1 MFLRNSTVL
10 LLVVCLTFLLTQ
22 SALAQTQTTGRI
34 TGTVKDQKGALI
46 IGAEV
51 KVTSENTGEAHQTTT
66 NGEGSYSVSLLPPGN
81 YQVTIAARSF
91 APVHRAVKVVITET
105 TTIDAEL
112 GFSLDTITV
121 DVGSPLVQSEGPQL
135 GRVVDSRSVSELP
148 LAARNFTQLLG
159 LSTGTATALPNNGTI
174 GRNTQSVSVNGA
186 RFTQNNFQ
194 INGIDANGIG
204 GNGARLADPA
214 PETIAE
220 FKVQTSLYDATFGRA
235 GGGNIQ
241 IVTKSGTNNFHGA
254 LYEYFSN
261 DALNANNPFLKAVG
275 ARRPVLRRNYFG
287 GTVGGP
293 VRRDKIFFFASYQGI
308 RERNGISNSISSN
321 VLIAPGLTDDRS
333 EQKLRTTF
341 GLPAIDAVALKLL
354 NARSARG
361 EFLIPTPQ
369 ANGRYSGSSVSFS
382 REDQFNANA
391 DFRVTQNNWLA
402 VKFFFVQTPQ
412 TLALSG
418 AANVPGFPVAEEV
431 GNRLLSVQDV
441 HTFNSRVTN
450 EARFGFNFL
459 RRDVATQQAIRD
471 SDIGITRPT
480 AAAFPGLPLIGI
492 ASNAGGILFGTSA
505 LQDIKFTA
513 PVTTFAETL
522 SITRGSHFI
531 RAGGEV
537 RNYQSNLDVPAL
549 ARGVIN
555 FTTLTDF
562 LQGRTSPT
570 APSTLAIGI
579 TQRNLRSTDYNFF
592 LQDDW
597 KFSSKLMVNLGLRYE
612 LDLPPY
618 DTQGRMST
626 FDPALYQPR
635 LLVNAAG
642 LPQGPP
648 IGGIVQAGNP
658 IPQYDLPDVPN
669 VGKRVLRTVDPNNFG
684 PRVGFAYAPLDSGR
698 LVLRGGYGIFYS
710 RSSFVSINNSLFS
723 PPFYLQIFNANATIE
738 NPFVSPGSPVL
749 LPAQDQ
755 FPRLVPGSSLFG
767 FTFDR
772 NNRTPYV
779 QQYNLS
785 AQFLLKKNMLW
796 EVAYVGTRGL
806 NLLRQV
812 AINQARLASLQRPII
827 NAVTGAT
834 ITTNL
839 PSNAQLRAPFQGVL
853 PGNGQSGFLQD
864 QSTAQSVYHSLQT
877 SLTRRLSGG
886 LQLLASYTYAKS
898 IDNASGGNPSASAGG
913 ETSSIPGDQ
922 LDNRANRGVSDFDRT
937 HRLVLNFLWDLPR
950 PAFARRSTVG
960 RTLFS
965 NWQASGIVTAMSGA
979 PIDIVDSGAGTFCFG
994 AGGLARPNWAP
1005 GATHETATSNIPAG
1019 YFFNPFAFARPVVPP
1034 GQPIPSSGGTAVAGP
1049 LLPGQT
1055 FGTDFGNV
1063 GRNILRGPRQMNI
1076 DFSIIKRFP
1085 LVESKNI
1092 EVRAEF
1098 FNLFNNVN
1106 FANPISNLNA
1116 FASSGGSINSNTGQI
1131 INPGDFGHIIATSNN
1146 PRIIQFAVK
1155 FNF

>member
-1 MFLRNSTVL
+1 MFPRKRIVL
-10 LLVVCLTFLLTQ
+10 PLVVCLTLLSTA
-22 SALAQTQTTGRI
+22 SAFAQTQTTGRI
-34 TGTVKDQKGALI
+34 AGTIKDQHGALI
-46 IGAEV
+46 VGATIRV
-51 KVTSENTGEAHQTTT
+51 ISNHTGEQRDVIT
-66 NGEGSYSVSLLPPGN
+66 NEEGIYSVPFLSSGSYRVIFSSSGFSPITLPVI
-81 YQVTIAARSF
+81 VT
-91 APVHRAVKVVITET
+91 ITET
-105 TTIDAEL
+105 ST
-112 GFSLDTITV
+112 LDVVLKVAGPRV
-121 DVGSPLVQSEGPQL
+121 DENFVISAPPFVQSDGPQL
-135 GRVVDSRSVSELP
+135 GRIVDSRPVSELP

-174 GRNTQSVSVNGA
+174 GRNTQNVSVNGA

-194 INGIDANGIG
+194 INGIDANPGIG

-261 DALNANNPFLKAVG
+261 DALNANNPFLKAAG
-275 ARRPVLRRNYFG
+275 ARRPVLKRNYFG
-287 GTVGGP
+287 GMVGGP

-341 GLPAIDAVALKLL
+341 GVPAINATALKLL

-369 ANGRYSGSSVSFS
+369 ANGRYSGSSVSVS
-382 REDQFNANA
+382 REDQFNSNA
-391 DFRVTQNNWLA
+391 DFRVSQNNWLA
-402 VKFFFVQTPQ
+402 VKFFFAQTPQ

-418 AANVPGFPVAEEV
+418 AANVPGFPIAEHVA
-431 GNRLLSVQDV
+431 NRLLSVQDV
-441 HTFNSRVTN
+441 HTLNARVTN
-450 EARFGFNFL
+450 EASFGFNFT
-459 RRDVATQQAIRD
+459 RRDVTTQQAIRD
-471 SDIGITRPT
+471 ADIGIARST

-492 ASNAGGILFGTSA
+492 ASNAGGILVGTSA
-505 LQDIKFTA
+505 LQDIKSSA
-513 PVTTFAETL
+513 PVTTFADTL
-522 SITRGSHFI
+522 SLTRGPHFI
-531 RAGGEV
+531 RAGGEI
-537 RNYQSNLDVPAL
+537 RYYQSNFDAPVLT
-549 ARGVIN
+549 RGVIN
-555 FTTLTDF
+555 FTTFNDF
-562 LQGRTSPT
+562 LQGRTSP
-570 APSTLAIGI
+570 APSTLANGI

-592 LQDDW
+592 IQDDW
-597 KFSSKLMVNLGLRYE
+597 KFSSKLTVNLGLRYE

-618 DTQGRMST
+618 DTQGRIST

-658 IPQYDLPDVPN
+658 IPQYDLPEVPN
-669 VGKRVLRTVDPNNFG
+669 VGKRVLRSVDPNNFG
-684 PRVGFAYAPLDSGR
+684 PRVGFAYAPFDSGR
-698 LVLRGGYGIFYS
+698 LVLRGGYGIFHS
-710 RSSFVSINNSLFS
+710 RSTFVSFNNSLFS
-723 PPFYLQIFNANATIE
+723 PPFYLQTFNANASIE
-738 NPFVSPGSPVL
+738 NPFVP
-749 LPAQDQ
+749 LPPQDQ
-755 FPRLVPGSSLFG
+755 FPILVPGFPLFG

-796 EVAYVGTRGL
+796 EMAYVGTRGL

-827 NAVTGAT
+827 NAVTGAS
-834 ITTNL
+834 ITTNA
-839 PSNAQLRAPFQGVL
+839 PNNAQLRAPFQGVL
-853 PGNGQSGFLQD
+853 PGNGLSGFLQD
-864 QSTAQSVYHSLQT
+864 QSTAQSTYHSLQT

-898 IDNASGGNPSASAGG
+898 IDNASGGNAAQLNAG
-913 ETSSIPGDQ
+913 ETGAIPGDQ

-937 HRLVLNFLWDLPR
+937 HRFVLSFLWDLPR

-960 RTLFS
+960 RKLFS

-979 PIDIVDSGAGTFCFG
+979 PIDVVDGGAGTFYFG
-994 AGGLARPNWAP
+994 PGGVARPNWAP
-1005 GATHETATSNIPAG
+1005 GATRSTATSNIPVG
-1019 YFFNPFAFARPVVPP
+1019 YFFNPFAFARPTVLS
-1034 GQPIPSSGGTAVAGP
+1034 GQPIPSSNGTATAGAN
-1049 LLPGQT
+1049 
-1055 FGTDFGNV
+1055 GTDFGNV
-1063 GRNILRGPRQMNI
+1063 GRNVLRGPRQTNV
-1076 DFSIIKRFP
+1076 DFSVIKRFP
-1085 LVESKNI
+1085 FRESKNV
-1092 EVRAEF
+1092 ELRAEF
-1098 FNLFNNVN
+1098 FNLFNHVN

-1116 FASSGGSINSNTGQI
+1116 VVSSGGSLDPNTGQI
-1131 INPGDFGHIIATSNN
+1131 INPGDFGRITSTSNN
-1146 PRIIQFAVK
+1146 PRLIQLAVK
-1155 FNF
+1155 LNF

>member
-1 MFLRNSTVL
+1 MIVRAISLFAVL
-10 LLVVCLTFLLTQ
+10 VLASSV
-22 SALAQTQTTGRI
+22 LAQTQTTGRI
-34 TGTVKDQKGALI
+34 VGIVKDRSGALI
-46 IGAEV
+46 VAAEV
-51 KVTSENTGEAHQTTT
+51 KVINAETGEARQTTT
-66 NGEGSYSVSLLPPGN
+66 DEQGSYSVSLLPPGN
-81 YQVTIAARSF
+81 YQVTIQARSF
-91 APVHRAVKVVITET
+91 APAHRAVKVVITET
-105 TTIDAEL
+105 TTIDVEL

-135 GRVVDSRSVSELP
+135 GRIVDSRAVSELP

-174 GRNTQSVSVNGA
+174 GRNTQNVSVNGA

-204 GNGARLADPA
+204 GNGARLADTA
-214 PETIAE
+214 PETIVE

-254 LYEYFSN
+254 LYEYFNN
-261 DALNANNPFLKAVG
+261 DVLNANNPFLKAAGV
-275 ARRPVLRRNYFG
+275 RRPVLKRNYSG

-341 GLPAIDAVALKLL
+341 GLPAINATALKLL

-369 ANGRYSGSSVSFS
+369 ANGRYSGSSVSLS

-391 DFRVTQNNWLA
+391 DFRISQNNWLA
-402 VKFFFVQTPQ
+402 VKFFFAQTPQ

-431 GNRLLSVQDV
+431 ANRLLSVQDV

-459 RRDVATQQAIRD
+459 RRSVATQQAIRD
-471 SDIGITRPT
+471 EDVGIARST

-492 ASNAGGILFGTSA
+492 ASNAGGMLFGTSA
-505 LQDIKFTA
+505 LQDQRSTA
-513 PVTTFAETL
+513 PVTTFADTL
-522 SITRGSHFI
+522 SITRGPHFI

-537 RNYQSNLDVPAL
+537 RYYQSNFDVPAL
-549 ARGVIN
+549 TRGVIN
-555 FTTLTDF
+555 FNTFTDF

-579 TQRNLRSTDYNFF
+579 TGRNLRATDYNFF

-597 KFSSKLMVNLGLRYE
+597 KFSSKLTVNLGLRYE

-618 DTQGRMST
+618 DTQGRIST
-626 FDPALYQPR
+626 FDSSLYKPR

-658 IPQYDLPDVPN
+658 IPPYDLPDVPN
-669 VGKRVLRTVDPNNFG
+669 VGKRVLRSVDPNNFG
-684 PRVGFAYAPLDSGR
+684 PRVGFAYAPFDSGR

-723 PPFYLQIFNANATIE
+723 PPFYLQTFSANAPIE
-738 NPFVSPGSPVL
+738 NPFVSLVP
-749 LPAQDQ
+749 LPAQNQ
-755 FPRLVPGSSLFG
+755 FPTLVPGFPLFG

-779 QQYNLS
+779 QQYNVS
-785 AQFLLKKNMLW
+785 AQFLLTKNMLW
-796 EVAYVGTRGL
+796 ETAYVGTRGL

-812 AINQARLASLQRPII
+812 AINQARLASQQRPII

-898 IDNASGGNPSASAGG
+898 IDNASGGSASALGGG
-913 ETSSIPGDQ
+913 ETGAIPGDQ

-937 HRLVLNFLWDLPR
+937 HRLVLSFLWDLPR
-950 PAFARRSTVG
+950 AAFARRSTV
-960 RTLFS
+960 RRAVFS

-979 PIDIVDSGAGTFCFG
+979 PIDISDSGAGTFYFG
-994 AGGLARPNWAP
+994 PGGIARPNWAP
-1005 GATHETATSNIPAG
+1005 GATRSSATSNIPSG
-1019 YFFNPFAFARPVVPP
+1019 YFFNQFAFARPTVLT
-1034 GQPIPSSGGTAVAGP
+1034 GQLIPSSNGTATAGA
-1049 LLPGQT
+1049 T
-1055 FGTDFGNV
+1055 GTDFGNV
-1063 GRNILRGPRQMNI
+1063 GRNVLRGPRQTNV
-1076 DFSIIKRFP
+1076 DFSVIKRFP
-1085 LVESKNI
+1085 FRESKNV
-1092 EVRAEF
+1092 ELRAEF
-1098 FNLFNNVN
+1098 FNLLNHVN
-1106 FANPISNLNA
+1106 FANPISNFNA
-1116 FASSGGSINSNTGQI
+1116 FASSGGSIDSNTGRI
-1131 INPGDFGHIIATSNN
+1131 INPGDFGRIISTSNN

-1155 FNF
+1155 FGF

>member
-1 MFLRNSTVL
+1 MIAGKAISIIAVL
-10 LLVVCLTFLLTQ
+10 ILAPSVF
-22 SALAQTQTTGRI
+22 AQTQTTGRI

-46 IGAEV
+46 VGAEE
-51 KVTSENTGEAHQTTT
+51 KVTNENTGEARQTTT
-66 NGEGSYSVSLLPPGN
+66 NDQGSYSVSLLPPGN
-81 YQVTIAARSF
+81 YQVTIAARGF
-91 APVHRAVKVVITET
+91 APSHFATKVIITET
-105 TTIDAEL
+105 TTVDAEL

-121 DVGSPLVQSEGPQL
+121 DVGSQLVQSDGPQL
-135 GRVVDSRSVSELP
+135 GRIVDSRPVSELP

-159 LSTGTATALPNNGTI
+159 LSTGTATALPNNGAI
-174 GRNTQSVSVNGA
+174 GRNTQNVSVNGA

-204 GNGARLADPA
+204 GNGRLADPA

-275 ARRPVLRRNYFG
+275 ARRPVLKRNYFG

-321 VLIAPGLTDDRS
+321 VLIAPGLTGDRS
-333 EQKLRTTF
+333 EQKLKTTF
-341 GLPAIDAVALKLL
+341 GVPAIDPVALKLL

-361 EFLIPTPQ
+361 ELLIPTPQ
-369 ANGRYSGSSVSFS
+369 ANGRYSGSSVSVS

-391 DFRVTQNNWLA
+391 DFRVTPKNWLA
-402 VKFFFVQTPQ
+402 VKFFFAQTPQ

-418 AANVPGFPVAEEV
+418 AANVPGFPIAEHVA
-431 GNRLLSVQDV
+431 NRLLSVQDV

-450 EARFGFNFL
+450 EARFGFNL
-459 RRDVATQQAIRD
+459 SRRDVATQQAIRD

-513 PVTTFAETL
+513 PVTTFSDTL
-522 SITRGSHFI
+522 STTRGAHFI

-537 RNYQSNLDVPAL
+537 RNYQSNFDVPAL
-549 ARGVIN
+549 TRGVIN
-555 FTTLTDF
+555 FATFNDF

-597 KFSSKLMVNLGLRYE
+597 KFSSKLTVNLGLRYE

-618 DTQGRMST
+618 DTQGRIST
-626 FDPALYQPR
+626 FDSSLYQPR
-635 LLVNAAG
+635 IQVDSRGNPA
-642 LPQGPP
+642 GPP

-669 VGKRVLRTVDPNNFG
+669 VGKRVLRSVDPNNFG

-723 PPFYLQIFNANATIE
+723 PPFYLQTFSANATIE
-738 NPFVSPGSPVL
+738 NPFVSPVP

-755 FPRLVPGSSLFG
+755 FPILVPGFPLFG

-779 QQYNLS
+779 QQYNAS

-812 AINQARLASLQRPII
+812 AINQARLASPQHPII
-827 NAVTGAT
+827 NAVTGAS
-834 ITTNL
+834 ITTNA
-839 PSNAQLRAPFQGVL
+839 PNNAQLRAPFQGVL
-853 PGNGQSGFLQD
+853 PGNGLSGFLQD
-864 QSTAQSVYHSLQT
+864 QATAQSVYHSLQT

-898 IDNASGGNPSASAGG
+898 IDDASGGSASASAGG
-913 ETSSIPGDQ
+913 ETGSTPGDQ

-937 HRLVLNFLWDLPR
+937 HRFVLSFLWDLPR

-960 RTLFS
+960 RKLFS

-979 PIDIVDSGAGTFCFG
+979 PIDIVDSGAGTFYFG

-1005 GATHETATSNIPAG
+1005 GQSATSNIPAG
-1019 YFFNPFAFARPVVPP
+1019 YFFNPFAFARPTVTA
-1034 GQPIPSSGGTAVAGP
+1034 GQLIPSSNGTATAGA
-1049 LLPGQT
+1049 T
-1055 FGTDFGNV
+1055 GTDFGNV
-1063 GRNILRGPRQMNI
+1063 GRNALRGPRQTNV
-1076 DFSIIKRFP
+1076 DFSVIKRFP
-1085 LVESKNI
+1085 FRESKNV
-1092 EVRAEF
+1092 EFRAEF
-1098 FNLFNNVN
+1098 FNLFNHVN
-1106 FANPISNLNA
+1106 FANPINNLNA
-1116 FASSGGSINSNTGQI
+1116 VTSFDPNTGQVL
-1131 INPGDFGHIIATSNN
+1131 NPGDFGRIISTSNN
-1146 PRIIQFAVK
+1146 PRIIQFALK
-1155 FNF
+1155 LNF